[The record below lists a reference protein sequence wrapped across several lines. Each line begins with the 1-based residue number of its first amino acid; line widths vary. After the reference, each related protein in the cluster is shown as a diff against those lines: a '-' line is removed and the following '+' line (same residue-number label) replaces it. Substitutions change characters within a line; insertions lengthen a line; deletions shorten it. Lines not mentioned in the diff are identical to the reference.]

1 MFLRGLTRRCSSDH
15 ARLRATRSTDSR
27 FVRDSITIAVREVEG
42 DVDVAVSMP
51 AV

>member
-1 MFLRGLTRRCSSDH
+1 MFLRGLIRCCSSDH

-27 FVRDSITIAVREVEG
+27 FVRDSTAFAAREEDG
-42 DVDVAVSMP
+42 EVDLAVSMP